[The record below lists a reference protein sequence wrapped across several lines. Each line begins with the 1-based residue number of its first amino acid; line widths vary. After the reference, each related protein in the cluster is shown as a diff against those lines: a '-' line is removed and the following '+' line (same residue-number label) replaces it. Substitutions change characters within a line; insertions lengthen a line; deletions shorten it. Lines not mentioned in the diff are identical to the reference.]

1 MPFCSPNGGPPARP
15 LARHTPAPAEHPEDA
30 PVEVP
35 ATKAVWAAQTP
46 NTNCPHTIGVQ
57 EEFVLIDPVTG
68 HPALSN
74 TADVAATAE
83 MGVDLQ
89 RELPRAVHRY
99 SPLRTP
105 LPATFPGEAVGLVLV
120 EPEHEDYDAFEA
132 Q

>member
-1 MPFCSPNGGPPARP
+1 M
-15 LARHTPAPAEHPEDA
+15 
-30 PVEVP
+30 EVP
-35 ATKAVWAAQTP
+35 CTKAVWAAQTP
-46 NTNCPHTIGVQ
+46 NTNCPNTIGVE
-57 EEFVLIDPVTG
+57 EEFVLTDPITG

-74 TADVAATAE
+74 TADVAAAAD

-105 LPATFPGEAVGLVLV
+105 LPATFPGETVGPVLV

-132 Q
+132 QQLNELSISGSRICASQSAVSCANRSQ